1 MGRHPDPPGLQ
12 AAKGNPG
19 KRKSAVKARAAE
31 ADRIA
36 AMLSSASTADIM
48 TPPVL
53 SDPMFAPAL
62 AVWRDLAPEL
72 ARTHRLPKESRLI
85 FVQLCV
91 YMAEW
96 LSAEVDIAA
105 NGYTQKVK
113 TVAGGYMER
122 KRPMV
127 DRRERAFDNV
137 MNLSAEF
144 GLTPNDMYSLFKDQA
159 VAAQHHP
166 DLFGRREKPAAQAE
180 VEAQAAPE
188 APTPRA
194 TLVGSAARLR
204 SQPPGGLP
212 N

>member
-1 MGRHPDPPGLQ
+1 MGRRPDPPELQ

-19 KRKSAVKARAAE
+19 KRVSAVKKRAAE

-36 AMLSSASTADIM
+36 AMLSSASTADLM
-48 TPPVL
+48 MPPVL

-91 YMAEW
+91 YLAEW
-96 LSAEVDIAA
+96 LGAEMDIAA

-113 TVAGGYMER
+113 TVSGGMMER

-137 MNLSAEF
+137 MRLSAEF
-144 GLTPNDMYSLFKDQA
+144 GLTPHDMYALFKDQA

-166 DLFGRREKPAAQAE
+166 DLFGRREKTTPDAQAE
-180 VEAQAAPE
+180 AAPE
-188 APTPRA
+188 VPARS

-204 SQPPGGLP
+204 SQPPNGLP